1 MFVSYVCLKL
11 AAYELSIWFAVLWF
25 RMSLWGQTMRNIS
38 LLAAKAMSIEI
49 CAQPDFWLI
58 SSHPKQHMD
67 IQGIK
72 IPPNWKS

>member
-1 MFVSYVCLKL
+1 MFVSYVGLKL

-49 CAQPDFWLI
+49 CAQPDFFT
-58 SSHPKQHMD
+58 S
-67 IQGIK
+67 
-72 IPPNWKS
+72 